1 MCAAETTS
9 TLFKEAAAQA
19 QLRSAVYLMLSRVL
33 LYPGP
38 GVEES
43 WQQGMAALEALG
55 GDGGWQGLVLPQDLP
70 EEWVL
75 TFTHSCPKDC
85 PPYETEYDARSAF
98 QQTHRLARLG
108 GVYKAVGVTA
118 APRGRPGHPRGGAG
132 GARPLSCRPRARGG
146 GGFPGRPGAAER
158 GVLGGGA
165 AAPGSPHLA
174 PGRGSLY

>member
-43 WQQGMAALEALG
+43 WQQGMAAREALG
-55 GDGGWQGLVLPQDLP
+55 VAQGWQGLVLPQDLP

-98 QQTHRLARLG
+98 QQTDRLARLG
-108 GVYKAVGVTA
+108 GFYRAFGFTA
-118 APRGRPGHPRGGAG
+118 APGGRLDPIGGGAG
-132 GARPLSCRPRARGG
+132 VMHFLPRKGG
-146 GGFPGRPGAAER
+146 PP
-158 GVLGGGA
+158 
-165 AAPGSPHLA
+165 
-174 PGRGSLY
+174 